1 MRVGI
6 VWQSEYPWDVRIDK
20 MVRSMIKQGYD
31 VSILA
36 TNKFNKDEHEKY
48 LGADVIRLPKSSS
61 RLKNKLINLPL
72 FFNPYYITRIKKLID
87 DKNLDILIVRD
98 LPLMLAGKY
107 AIKLSK
113 KKVKLVFD
121 MAEDYP
127 ATFKVMENKS
137 LVEKVILKNYK
148 LARILEKGSINIS
161 DMIITVVEESA
172 ERVKRINESKKV
184 IVISNTPDES
194 FYNDNISMNIMNK
207 FSNNFNIVYEGN
219 FGKKRGLETSIDA
232 LQILNK
238 KIKNVKVVLVGGK
251 DEEIDYIKKYAEKIG
266 VIDNLICTGK
276 VPYSDLAKYV
286 NVADIG
292 MVPHLKCDHTETT
305 IPNKLFDYMCL
316 GKPVLVSDVA
326 PLKRIVEETN
336 SGKVFDWSDCNDF
349 AEKVIEII
357 ENKEEYSKNSIKAFE
372 EKYSWKHDEKVLIK
386 ELEELY
392 KNI

>member
-1 MRVGI
+1 MKVGI

-20 MVRSMIKQGYD
+20 MVRSMVKQGYD

-36 TNKFNKDEHEKY
+36 TNKFNRNEKDTY
-48 LGADVIRLPKSSS
+48 LGCEVFRLPKSNSK
-61 RLKNKLINLPL
+61 LKNKLINLPL
-72 FFNPYYITRIKKLID
+72 FFNPYYISRIKNMIIE
-87 DKNLDILIVRD
+87 KNLDILIVRD

-127 ATFKVMENKS
+127 ATFKVMDNKS
-137 LVEKVILKNYK
+137 LLEKLILKNYK
-148 LARILEKGSINIS
+148 LAEVLEKKSINIS

-172 ERVKRINESKKV
+172 ERVRNINNIKNI
-184 IVISNTPDES
+184 IVISNTPDEV
-194 FYNDNISMNIMNK
+194 FYENYIDEDIISE
-207 FSNNFNIVYEGN
+207 FSKNFNIVYEGN
-219 FGKKRGLETSIDA
+219 FGKKRGIETSIDA

-238 KIKNVKVVLVGGK
+238 KISNVKVVLVGGQ
-251 DEEIDYIKKYAEKIG
+251 DEEIEYIKEYARKKG
-266 VIDNLICTGK
+266 VINNLICTGK

-286 NVADIG
+286 NIADIG

-305 IPNKLFDYMCL
+305 IPNKLFDYMAL
-316 GKPVLVSDVA
+316 GKPVLVSNVT

-336 SGKVFDWSDCNDF
+336 SGKVFSWSDCNDF
-349 AEKVIEII
+349 ADKVIEII
-357 ENKEEYSKNSIKAFE
+357 NNKDEYSINSMNAFK
-372 EKYSWKHDEKVLIK
+372 EKYSWEYDEIVLIK
-386 ELEELY
+386 ELEKLY

>member
-1 MRVGI
+1 MKVGI

-36 TNKFNKDEHEKY
+36 TNKFNKDEHDTY
-48 LGADVIRLPKSSS
+48 LGANVIRLPKSNS

-72 FFNPYYITRIKKLID
+72 FFNPYYISRIKKLIN

-137 LVEKVILKNYK
+137 LIEKLILKNYK
-148 LARILEKGSINIS
+148 LAKILEKKSINVS

-172 ERVKRINESKKV
+172 ERVKKINQSKKV
-184 IVISNTPDES
+184 IVISNTPDEI
-194 FYNDNISMNIMNK
+194 FYRDYIDKDIMDR
-207 FSNNFNIVYEGN
+207 FSDSFNIVYEGN

-232 LQILNK
+232 LQILKK
-238 KIKNVKVVLVGGK
+238 KITNVKVVLVGGK
-251 DEEIDYIKKYAEKIG
+251 DEEINYIKKYAKEIG

-286 NVADIG
+286 NIADIG
-292 MVPHLKCDHTETT
+292 MVPHLKCEHTETT

-316 GKPVLVSDVA
+316 GKPVIVSDVT

-336 SGKVFDWSDCNDF
+336 SGKVFNCLNCNDF

-357 ENKEEYSKNSIKAFE
+357 DNKEEYSRNSMKAFR
-372 EKYSWKHDEKVLIK
+372 EKYSWKYDEKVLIK